1 MIETERLL
9 IRPLQGAER
18 EQIVNLWLDSINER
32 LHATDTEEQVR
43 RWVEGVW
50 GVWERDTG
58 ELVGDSTLF
67 FAAEHVEWELAYGV
81 RRDRWGL
88 GYATEAARACVNY
101 GFENLALERIVA
113 DVEPQNVASIR
124 VLEKVGFVRV
134 GGSGTTL
141 LYAVS
146 R

>member
-1 MIETERLL
+1 VIETERLR
-9 IRPLQGAER
+9 IGPLPNADR
-18 EQIVNLWLDSINER
+18 EAMVQIWLEPINER

-50 GVWERDTG
+50 GVWERETG

-67 FAAEHVEWELAYGV
+67 FADEHNEWELAYGV
-81 RRDRWGL
+81 RRDRWGR
-88 GYATEAARACVNY
+88 GYATEAAQACVNH
-101 GFENLALERIVA
+101 GFEHLALDRIVA
-113 DVEPQNVASIR
+113 DVDPENWASIR

-134 GGSGTTL
+134 AGPGTLL
-141 LYAVS
+141 LYAIS